1 MPSSSPGVPGSSE
14 IEPFGRFE
22 DWSNLVR
29 GALIWLGEADP
40 CNTRGM
46 IAQQDNK
53 REALTALMNAWQKT
67 IGFRKWVS
75 AKEIIDVGANLPG
88 DSNPLMPALE
98 AILPRYLSSRGLGNY
113 LAKFKDRIVDGRCI
127 HHETIAG
134 ESSRYALV
142 RVDRG

>member
-1 MPSSSPGVPGSSE
+1 MAAALTLLRAFIVAGRPGLSE

-46 IAQQDNK
+46 IVQQDNK

-67 IGFRKWVS
+67 IGFRKWVA
-75 AKEIIDVGANLPG
+75 AKEILDTAEKQQ
-88 DSNPLMPALE
+88 DHAMEHS
-98 AILPRYLSSRGLGNY
+98 
-113 LAKFKDRIVDGRCI
+113 DDC
-127 HHETIAG
+127 
-134 ESSRYALV
+134 
-142 RVDRG
+142 